1 MVVLPP
7 PPNMFSQPYPSFHG
21 CVTSTPKHVFPAL
34 SIISWLCYLH
44 PQTCFPCP
52 IHHFMVVL
60 PPPPNMF
67 SQPYPPFHGCI
78 TSTPKHVF
86 PALSILSWL
95 CYLHPQT
102 CFPCPIHP
110 FMVVLPPPPN
120 MFSQPYPPFHSCI
133 TSTPKHVFPAL
144 STISWLCYLH
154 PQTCFPSPI
163 HPFIVVLPPPPNMF
177 SLPCPSFHGCVTSTP
192 KHVFPA
198 LSILSWLCYLHPQT
212 CFPCPIH
219 PFIVVLPPPPNMFSL
234 PCPSFHGC
242 VTSTPKH
249 VFPALSTLS

>member
-1 MVVLPP
+1 
-7 PPNMFSQPYPSFHG
+7 MFSQPYPPFHS
-21 CVTSTPKHVFPAL
+21 CITSTPKHVFPAL
-34 SIISWLCYLH
+34 SILSWLCYLH

-52 IHHFMVVL
+52 VHPFMVVL

-67 SQPYPPFHGCI
+67 SLPYPPFHSCI

-110 FMVVLPPPPN
+110 FIVVLPPPPN
-120 MFSQPYPPFHSCI
+120 MFSQPYPSFHGCV

-177 SLPCPSFHGCVTSTP
+177 SQPYPSFH
-192 KHVFPA
+192 
-198 LSILSWLCYLHPQT
+198 LCYLHPQ
-212 CFPCPIH
+212 IM
-219 PFIVVLPPPPNMFSL
+219 VVLPPPHMFSQ
-234 PCPSFHGC
+234 PYPSFHGC